1 MNINKEKSTVEDNIL
16 DIYQQENQHN
26 TFGCVMRKENSTYK
40 VYLYVERSNEVT
52 SNLLLKEFPLNKQKE
67 ANTYFNKLEELVNLK
82 DLSKILSCIAKESA

>member
-1 MNINKEKSTVEDNIL
+1 MNINKEKATVEDNIL
-16 DIYQQENQHN
+16 DIYQQENQNN
-26 TFGCVMRKENSTYK
+26 TFGCVMCKENSTYK